1 MIFYEQTLWGTP
13 QIKFGLRTNNNGS
26 ASGKINTNSC
36 IWMQVE
42 PKTKSKF
49 SVHVQMSNATKLF
62 EHSVHNVKGCK
73 ETATKLHQFQ
83 LLFGIQIIHI
93 YCWYKPNNNIFQRT
107 PNKFHSF
114 NSFHESES
122 CWLMLYIEQFYV
134 GPIKFQSYL
143 TDRDINNFIAGCRLN
158 IQ

>member
-1 MIFYEQTLWGTP
+1 MVSEQTIMVLHLERST
-13 QIKFGLRTNNNGS
+13 LTLV
-26 ASGKINTNSC
+26 SGCRLNQKLNQSFQFMFKC
-36 IWMQVE
+36 
-42 PKTKSKF
+42 
-49 SVHVQMSNATKLF
+49 QMPPKLF

-134 GPIKFQSYL
+134 WPIKFQSYL